1 MYSLWSAYNDIAEGF
16 GLTLEETAEIC
27 KAGCLEH
34 LDITERLLIP
44 DIDALFK
51 LLDEDNVRLH
61 IIYTISLF

>member
-51 LLDEDNVRLH
+51 LLDEDTVSFLL
-61 IIYTISLF
+61 IISLF